1 MLQLSE
7 GFHFFYAKW
16 KNIRPLCKMGSIREN
31 SIKLAGDNVGF
42 HVGSSD
48 AVFVSDFG
56 PRLEVKHHLCCGS
69 SLAPSDNLV
78 IGER

>member
-1 MLQLSE
+1 
-7 GFHFFYAKW
+7 
-16 KNIRPLCKMGSIREN
+16 MGSVREN

-56 PRLEVKHHLCCGS
+56 PRLE
-69 SLAPSDNLV
+69 
-78 IGER
+78 GEASFVLLLFLGP